1 MTTPMLRKAAVFLN
15 TLPDEQAASLLARM
29 SPEQAAAVSDEMAG
43 LSKVESEE
51 RESVVREFV
60 AAGAEFV
67 AAGVSLAPET
77 PCETIAFPNAEP
89 RRDEDGSPFGFL
101 HDFRAEDLV
110 ALFRD
115 EQPQTI
121 ALVFSQLPACLA
133 ADALALFPAGVQ
145 AVVVARIAA
154 MREPPNPEI
163 VRDVA
168 RAVERRLNGPVAVPV
183 AKGMA
188 AIAKMFGAM
197 RPATERKLLG
207 GIAQSDPDLFQDIRR
222 AMFGPDV
229 AAVG

>member
-1 MTTPMLRKAAVFLN
+1 MLCAMTTPMLRKAAVFLDA
-15 TLPDEQAASLLARM
+15 LPNEQAASLLARM
-29 SPEQAAAVSDEMAG
+29 SPEQAAAVSGEMAG
-43 LSKVESEE
+43 LPKVESEE
-51 RESVVREFV
+51 RESVIREFV
-60 AAGAEFV
+60 AAGC
-67 AAGVSLAPET
+67 SLAPEP

-89 RRDEDGSPFGFL
+89 LRDENASPFRFL
-101 HDFRAEDLV
+101 YDFKPEDLV

-133 ADALALFPAGVQ
+133 ADGLALFPANKQ
-145 AVVVARIAA
+145 TAIFARIAA
-154 MREPPNPEI
+154 MREPPNQEI

-168 RAVERRLNGPVAVPV
+168 RAVERRLNGPAVVPM

-188 AIAKMFGAM
+188 AVAKMFGAM

-207 GIAQSDPDLFQDIRR
+207 GIAKSDPDLFQDIRR

-229 AAVG
+229 AAAG

>member
-1 MTTPMLRKAAVFLN
+1 MLCAMTTPTLRKAAVFLDA
-15 TLPDEQAASLLARM
+15 LPDEQAASLLARM
-29 SPEQAAAVSDEMAG
+29 LPEQAAAVSGEMAG
-43 LSKVESEE
+43 LPKVESEE
-51 RESVVREFV
+51 RESVIREFV
-60 AAGAEFV
+60 AAGS
-67 AAGVSLAPET
+67 SLATET

-89 RRDEDGSPFGFL
+89 RRDENASPFRFL
-101 HDFRAEDLV
+101 HDFKTEDLV

-133 ADALALFPAGVQ
+133 ADGLALFPANKQ
-145 AVVVARIAA
+145 TAIFARIAA
-154 MREPPNPEI
+154 MREPPNLEI

-168 RAVERRLNGPVAVPV
+168 RAVERRLNGPAVVPM

-188 AIAKMFGAM
+188 AVAKMFGAM

-207 GIAQSDPDLFQDIRR
+207 GIAKSDPDLFQDIRR

-229 AAVG
+229 AAAG